1 MLATAFLCAMAAGCG
16 SDDERRE
23 RRPAR
28 RRPTATAAPE
38 GMLESIGEGEGQVN
52 LIIWA
57 GYAEDGTTDP
67 KVDWVTDF
75 EKETGCQVNTKVGG
89 TSDEMVTLMRTGNYD
104 GVSASGDATLRLI
117 AAGDV
122 APVNTDLLRELR
134 RRLRGAQEQASQ
146 LRRRVRCTACRTG
159 GARTC

>member
-1 MLATAFLCAMAAGCG
+1 MLATAFLCVMAAGCG
-16 SDDERRE
+16 SDDDDESAGGHDCDR
-23 RRPAR
+23 
-28 RRPTATAAPE
+28 TTAAPE

-104 GVSASGDATLRLI
+104 GVSASGDATLRL
-117 AAGDV
+117 D
-122 APVNTDLLRELR
+122 
-134 RRLRGAQEQASQ
+134 RG
-146 LRRRVRCTACRTG
+146 R
-159 GARTC
+159 